1 MPTPNHIH
9 LTNNPAMRKIER
21 QLIHAINTP
30 GKQWSNTNTKV
41 RWSDDQTFVEVLLH
55 DHIIASISYNT
66 RKLAISACGW
76 ETTTTKSRLNAILSD
91 LVPGARIFAK
101 AYIWHLAYND
111 KTVEFSDVENT
122 AFAF

>member
-1 MPTPNHIH
+1 
-9 LTNNPAMRKIER
+9 MRKIER
-21 QLIHAINTP
+21 QLINAINTP
-30 GKQWSNTNTKV
+30 GKSFRSSNTQV

-55 DHIIASISYNT
+55 GHIIASINFKT
-66 RKLAISACGW
+66 CALAISACGW

-101 AYIWHLAYND
+101 SYEWFLTYND
-111 KTVEFSDVENT
+111 KTVEFSDVEGT